1 MGKYVFTLCF
11 WGIFCFCA
19 AIQFL
24 LCVWVCNEKKK
35 KSDRFFFNFWNGFTK
50 FKKKCICHFE
60 MLVFFGTSQH
70 CSY

>member
-35 KSDRFFFNFWNGFTK
+35 RAIDFFFNFWNGFTK
-50 FKKKCICHFE
+50 FKKK
-60 MLVFFGTSQH
+60 V
-70 CSY
+70 

>member
-11 WGIFCFCA
+11 GGIFCFCA

-35 KSDRFFFNFWNGFTK
+35 SDRFFFNFWNGFTK
-50 FKKKCICHFE
+50 FKKKVYMSF
-60 MLVFFGTSQH
+60 
-70 CSY
+70 